1 MSNEVEYT
9 TEGLIALAA
18 KKAEAIGNL
27 ASAVE
32 YGYIA
37 TLNRSTPEARVE
49 IIAEDGERFYVIV
62 KADGH
67 TFCRGFEVSST
78 ARDLIAEAIAN
89 FSTRH

>member
-9 TEGLIALAA
+9 TEGLMAMAA
-18 KKAEAIGNL
+18 KKTEAIGNL

-37 TLNRSTPEARVE
+37 TINRSTPETLAE

-62 KADGH
+62 KADGR

-78 ARDLIAEAIAN
+78 ARDLIAASIAN